1 MVRSNGIQPCEV
13 VYEDLSRDRLGV
25 VNAVLEFLRL
35 PHLEAGDLPPVHY
48 RKQAD
53 SLTERYADLVR
64 SAMSSVP
71 MDTAIPSNS

>member
-1 MVRSNGIQPCEV
+1 M
-13 VYEDLSRDRLGV
+13 
-25 VNAVLEFLRL
+25 NAVLEVLRL

-53 SLTERYADLVR
+53 GLTERYADLVR